1 MMKKKTLA
9 IMQEDK
15 KNIWH
20 PLTQHK
26 LVDGLLPIKKAKA
39 EILTDTNGKSY
50 IDAIA
55 SWYTSMYGHCHPK
68 IIDAVA
74 DQMKE
79 LDQIVF
85 SGFTHEPAVELSQK
99 LIDILPDSQ
108 TKLFFNDNGS
118 TATEVGIKMALQY
131 HNNKG
136 NDRDVLLAFEDGFHG
151 DTLGSMS
158 ASGLS
163 IYNGAFEKHFME
175 VKRLP
180 KPDGNNNNEVVKKLK
195 NLLEEH
201 KIAGFIYEPL
211 IQGAAGMHFYDGE
224 GLGMLLQ
231 VCKENNVICIAD
243 EVMTGFGK
251 TGMNFASEYLAI
263 KPDVMCMS
271 KALSAGMV
279 PMAVT
284 SCSDKIYQ
292 AFYSDEIKKGLFH
305 GHTYTGNPLA
315 CAAAIASLEL
325 LQSRGVQQNIK
336 RITRMNVEFAQKLE
350 KYDQIKNVRTKG
362 VILAFELNVE
372 TTRYGSLRDE
382 LYQFFMDEGV
392 FLRPL
397 GNTIYI
403 LLPFIIKRRNQ
414 RKVYKT
420 ILRCIKKY

>member
-1 MMKKKTLA
+1 MKKRTIALA
-9 IMQEDK
+9 QEDK

-39 EILTDTNGKSY
+39 EYLIDTDGKSY
-50 IDAIA
+50 IDGIS
-55 SWYTSMYGHCHPK
+55 SWYTSMFGHCHPK
-68 IIDAVA
+68 IIDAVY

-85 SGFTHEPAVELSQK
+85 SGFTHEPAIELSQK
-99 LIDILPDSQ
+99 LINILPDSQ

-131 HNNKG
+131 HNNQE
-136 NDRDVLLAFEDGFHG
+136 NDKDVLLAFEDGFHG
-151 DTLGSMS
+151 DTLGAMS

-175 VKRLP
+175 VKRIP
-180 KPDGNNNNEVVKKLK
+180 KPTGDNNDEVIKQLNE
-195 NLLEEH
+195 LLQQH

-211 IQGAAGMHFYDGE
+211 IQGAAGMQFYDE
-224 GLGMLLQ
+224 DGLGMILQ
-231 VCKENNVICIAD
+231 VCKENDIICIAD

-251 TGMNFASEYLAI
+251 TGKNFASEYLDI
-263 KPDVMCMS
+263 QPDVICMS

-279 PMAVT
+279 PMGIT

-292 AFYSDEIKKGLFH
+292 AFYSDEIEKGLFH

-315 CAAAIASLEL
+315 CAAAIAAIEL
-325 LQSRGVQQNIK
+325 LQSRKTQQNISK
-336 RITRMNVEFAQKLE
+336 ISQLNERFAEKL
-350 KYDQIKNVRTKG
+350 KKQNQVKNVRTKG
-362 VILAFELNVE
+362 VILAFELDIE
-372 TTRYGSLRDE
+372 MSRYGSLRDE
-382 LYQFFMDEGV
+382 LYQFFMDQGV

-403 LLPFIIKRRNQ
+403 LPPFITKRRNLQ
-414 RKVYKT
+414 KIHKA
-420 ILRCIKKY
+420 ILKCLKQFR

>member
-1 MMKKKTLA
+1 MKKRTIALA
-9 IMQEDK
+9 QEDK

-39 EILTDTNGKSY
+39 EYLIDTDGKSY
-50 IDAIA
+50 IDGIS
-55 SWYTSMYGHCHPK
+55 SWYTSMFGHCHPK
-68 IIDAVA
+68 IIDAVY

-85 SGFTHEPAVELSQK
+85 SGFTHEPAIELSQK
-99 LIDILPDSQ
+99 LINILPDSQ

-131 HNNKG
+131 HNNQE
-136 NDRDVLLAFEDGFHG
+136 NDKDVLLAFEDGFHG
-151 DTLGSMS
+151 DTLGAMS

-175 VKRLP
+175 VKRIP
-180 KPDGNNNNEVVKKLK
+180 KPTGDNNDEVIKQLNE
-195 NLLEEH
+195 LLQQH

-211 IQGAAGMHFYDGE
+211 IQGAAGMQFYDE
-224 GLGMLLQ
+224 DGLGMILQ
-231 VCKENNVICIAD
+231 VCKENDIICIAD

-251 TGMNFASEYLAI
+251 TGKNFASEYLDI
-263 KPDVMCMS
+263 QPDVMCMS

-279 PMAVT
+279 PMGIT

-292 AFYSDEIKKGLFH
+292 AFYSDEIEKGLFH

-315 CAAAIASLEL
+315 CAAAIAAIEL
-325 LQSRGVQQNIK
+325 LQSRKTQQNISK
-336 RITRMNVEFAQKLE
+336 ISQLNERFAEKL
-350 KYDQIKNVRTKG
+350 KKQNQVKNVRTKG
-362 VILAFELNVE
+362 VILAFELDIE
-372 TTRYGSLRDE
+372 MSRYGSLRDE
-382 LYQFFMDEGV
+382 LYQFFMDQGV

-403 LLPFIIKRRNQ
+403 LPPFITKRRNLQ
-414 RKVYKT
+414 KIHKA
-420 ILRCIKKY
+420 ILKCLKQFR